1 MKCFADICKL
11 SEEKRIDSQCLA
23 DAGRYDAAYYFAGY
37 VVELLI
43 KARVCKTLGI
53 DDFFDF
59 GNPAKTKIPM
69 PVEAYKPYKVHDLKQ
84 LMVFSGLYTV
94 FNADLTTDIKLKG
107 YWSIICD
114 WNENS
119 RYLTSKTTKDV
130 TDLLTSIDYF
140 KQWIQKHL

>member
-11 SEEKRIDSQCLA
+11 SDEKRIDAQCLF
-23 DAGRYDAAYYFAGY
+23 DSGRYDAAYYFAGY

-59 GNPAKTKIPM
+59 GNPAKAKILAA
-69 PVEAYKPYKVHDLKQ
+69 EAYRPFRVHDLKQ
-84 LMVFSGLYTV
+84 LMVFSGLYSV
-94 FNADLTTDIKLKG
+94 FDADLKKDTTLKAS
-107 YWSIICD
+107 WSIICD

-119 RYLTSKTTKDV
+119 RYLTSKTQKDV
-130 TDLLTSIDYF
+130 LGFLTSIDYF
-140 KQWIQKHL
+140 KTWIQKHL